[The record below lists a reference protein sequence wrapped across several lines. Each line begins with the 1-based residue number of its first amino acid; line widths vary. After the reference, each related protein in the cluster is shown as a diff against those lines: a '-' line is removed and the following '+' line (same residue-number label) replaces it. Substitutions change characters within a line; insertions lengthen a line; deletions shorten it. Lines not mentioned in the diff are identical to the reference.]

1 MITYAEFLLFI
12 GLIVAIGYGVYWKH
26 EATKYHFM
34 FKLMLTNPEARNEIV
49 NNYDEFKRRAG

>member
-26 EATKYHFM
+26 EATKWNFM
-34 FKLMLTNPEARNEIV
+34 FKLMLTNQEAREEII
-49 NNYDEFKRRAG
+49 NNFDEFKRRVG